1 MAQHRR
7 STRTTLSVA
16 DTSRVPSQPAPLAAR
31 GRHRAE
37 PAEIEYRGTAA
48 AVAVAASAF
57 LAVGPQSLAPPLAV
71 AHTAATEDVAAPAPG
86 QAPLAVAVLPAL
98 PTPSLPDLGAAIDQ
112 FAKSQLATT
121 PQQRFVLPVSGTLTS
136 DFGPRWGTTHTG
148 LDIAN
153 AIGTPVYAVTDGVI
167 VDAGPASGFGLWVR
181 VRHGDG
187 STSVYG
193 HIDEALV
200 TVGQSVRAGDQIAT
214 VGNRGQSTG
223 PHLHFEIAEPSG
235 FKVDPKQWLATRGV
249 WLSGADQT

>member
-1 MAQHRR
+1 MEFRNAAA
-7 STRTTLSVA
+7 TVA
-16 DTSRVPSQPAPLAAR
+16 V
-31 GRHRAE
+31 
-37 PAEIEYRGTAA
+37 TAA
-48 AVAVAASAF
+48 TL
-57 LAVGPQSLAPPLAV
+57 LAVGPLVLAPRIAT
-71 AHTAATEDVAAPAPG
+71 AHTAPDGDAPTPPVPSPVD
-86 QAPLAVAVLPAL
+86 APLPLPVI
-98 PTPSLPDLGAAIDQ
+98 PDQPMPSVPDLGAAIDQ
-112 FAKSQLATT
+112 FAKGQPLARALR
-121 PQQRFVLPVSGTLTS
+121 QQFALPVSGTLTS

-153 AIGTPVYAVTDGVI
+153 VIGTPVYAVTDGVI

-223 PHLHFEIAEPSG
+223 PHLHFEITEPSG
-235 FKVDPKQWLATRGV
+235 LKVDPKQWLAARGV
-249 WLSGADQT
+249 SLSGAEQT